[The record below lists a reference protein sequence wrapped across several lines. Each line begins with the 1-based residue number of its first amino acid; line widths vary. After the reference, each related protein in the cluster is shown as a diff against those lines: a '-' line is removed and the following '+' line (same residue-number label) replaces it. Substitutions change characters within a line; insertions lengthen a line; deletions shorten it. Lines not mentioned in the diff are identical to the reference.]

1 MQLTILFISGL
12 TCVGHAQSRYDSVHI
27 ESAKRNPENL
37 IVFTDR
43 SLYTVNENIQFSALL
58 QSGGE
63 PTLGLGS
70 MVLYAELVNST
81 GDAVAKGKYLI
92 AENRSAGYLSI
103 PSTLFSGN
111 YYLRCYTR
119 WMRNFG
125 PGDFAYVPIRVV
137 NPYSTEVEADDPE
150 SIKNELVPVPKGTS
164 VVLFSSTS
172 RSYHV
177 GELVELDL
185 SLMEGAIPYVQHGC
199 ITVVPSGAIDTL
211 GFMHQVNLKPE
222 VSVPFQFSF
231 LPESNGITLSGTVL
245 DSDNRK
251 PAPDTRIHFSILG
264 EDPAYFVTQSDQQ
277 GRFLIS
283 TPLRLGNQ
291 EMFVFPEVHSETP
304 VEVRID
310 NDFSSDPLP
319 FQPGSFTLP
328 EDEQLLASR
337 LSLQMQLQ
345 RAFMAESVIDSANL
359 VKRDEQIPFYGKP
372 EISVELD
379 EFINLPN
386 LEEVFINLI
395 PKTYV
400 MRRRGSIYFMIQSE
414 NPMISWFPPLILIDH
429 IPVLDMEIIMAIP
442 PSKIDHIEVVP
453 EVYVK
458 GDVKYGGIISLTSRQ
473 GDLAGIKLPEGSYF
487 FDYSAFQPSLSPL
500 YPKYSGPGKIPDTRN
515 TLLWMDHLEL
525 HKDTS
530 CKVSFQAA
538 SVPGTY
544 LILFRGV
551 SPDGN
556 IVHGLKQ
563 IEVE

>member
-1 MQLTILFISGL
+1 MHLLVLIGSGL
-12 TCVGHAQSRYDSVHI
+12 IHVGHAQSPYDSAYA
-27 ESAKRNPENL
+27 EMAKQRPEKL

-43 SLYTVNENIQFSALL
+43 SIYAVNETIHFSALL
-58 QSGGE
+58 QSGAY
-63 PTLGLGS
+63 PYPDPGS
-70 MVLYAELVNST
+70 EVLYAELVNSS
-81 GDAVAKGKYLI
+81 GEAVAKGKFPI
-92 AENRSAGYLSI
+92 SENWSAGHISI
-103 PSTLFSGN
+103 PPTIASGT
-111 YYLRCYTR
+111 YYLRSYTR

-125 PGDFAYVPIRVV
+125 SQDFSYIPIRVV
-137 NPYSTEVEADDPE
+137 NPYSTEVAANDQIIGKDILTPMPRGARMINISTARHSYGAGEMVD
-150 SIKNELVPVPKGTS
+150 
-164 VVLFSSTS
+164 VVL
-172 RSYHV
+172 
-177 GELVELDL
+177 
-185 SLMEGAIPYVQHGC
+185 SLKEGYIKQLLNACV
-199 ITVVPSGAIDTL
+199 TVVPSGAIDTSIFL
-211 GFMHQVNLKPE
+211 HKVDPKPE
-222 VSVPFQFSF
+222 KPAQFQFKF
-231 LPESNGITLSGTVL
+231 LPEIDGTTISGVVL
-245 DSDNRK
+245 QQSNRK
-251 PAPDTRIHFSILG
+251 PAPDARIHFSILG

-345 RAFMAESVIDSANL
+345 WAFMAESVIDSANL